1 MRGAAGVMRP
11 PCSGR
16 IIHPRANRLRP
27 PREGGAVSVHR
38 DPNEKLESVFD
49 TADETEA
56 MVVQGVLEAAGI
68 ESLVTSPDA
77 PQEVMPGLG
86 GVNIMVRA
94 DQAEEARR
102 VIQEYRADEAISEE
116 DIGEEPPQAE
126 SA

>member
-1 MRGAAGVMRP
+1 M
-11 PCSGR
+11 
-16 IIHPRANRLRP
+16 
-27 PREGGAVSVHR
+27 SVHP
-38 DPNEKLESVFD
+38 DPNERLVSVFD

-102 VIQEYRADEAISEE
+102 VIQEYRADDAIREE
-116 DIGEEPPQAE
+116 DGEPPQAE

>member
-1 MRGAAGVMRP
+1 M
-11 PCSGR
+11 
-16 IIHPRANRLRP
+16 
-27 PREGGAVSVHR
+27 SVHP

-68 ESLVTSPDA
+68 ESLVISPDA

-86 GVNIMVRA
+86 GVAIMVRA

-102 VIQEYRADEAISEE
+102 VIAEYSAGGAISEE
-116 DIGEEPPQAE
+116 DIGEEPPQAA